1 MTGLLSN
8 LEADV
13 TVLSYRISGE
23 EHQLKQHTSTGARK
37 GHIKA
42 VLKHDSEENHSQ
54 VYSELVANRLA
65 QFLGLPVAVGVAI
78 SDADNQSITRFASLW
93 VEDITANVFDFT
105 SEVPPQYQ
113 PPEPNKKNG
122 VHRDFYWQYKRLCS
136 LHPIEAA
143 QLAVFDLWVGNE
155 DRELNLKGR
164 VDGEVGGNE
173 LNVFFSLDQGDSLL
187 SCGGSKED
195 SLKKLQSPSFPS
207 FSPMSSFLNPFECG
221 LMTERIKSIPD
232 WALMSAVV
240 CGVQVGS
247 VTPDMQ
253 YMLLDVLDKRRE
265 VLCQL
270 VERVLLTPA

>member
-1 MTGLLSN
+1 M
-8 LEADV
+8 

-23 EHQLKQHTSTGARK
+23 EHQLKQHTSTGAKK

-105 SEVPPQYQ
+105 SEAPPHYQ
-113 PPEPNKKNG
+113 PLEPNKKDG
-122 VHRDFYWQYKRLCS
+122 VHRDFYWQYKQLCS

-164 VDGEVGGNE
+164 LDGGDATRNE
-173 LNVFFSLDQGDSLL
+173 LNVFFALDQGDSLL
-187 SCGGSKED
+187 SCGSSKEE
-195 SLKKLQSPSFPS
+195 SFKKLQSPDFPD
-207 FSPMSSFLNPFECG
+207 FSPMSSFLNPFECE
-221 LMTERIKSIPD
+221 LMIERISSMPE

-265 VLCQL
+265 ILGQL